1 MDGSHL
7 PRKCPSDG
15 AQAMKQY
22 LNFKVFHLVVLMS
35 LVDAESW
42 FIWDSVGAPVNTHDS
57 TLLQSTDPWKIIV
70 GGEMIPNVVS

>member
-1 MDGSHL
+1 MFLDNSRQVDGSHL

-35 LVDAESW
+35 LVDAES
-42 FIWDSVGAPVNTHDS
+42 
-57 TLLQSTDPWKIIV
+57 
-70 GGEMIPNVVS
+70 